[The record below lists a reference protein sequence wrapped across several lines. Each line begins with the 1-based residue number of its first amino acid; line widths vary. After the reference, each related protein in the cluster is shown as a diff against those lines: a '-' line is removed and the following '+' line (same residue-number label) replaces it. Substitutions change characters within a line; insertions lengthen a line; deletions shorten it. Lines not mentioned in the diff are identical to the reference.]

1 VVGPAEAVSIK
12 ADADPEAPA
21 WLAGGGEMGA
31 RVRAKDWSATPLG
44 SPETWSPS
52 VKTAVSICLNA
63 RVPIALWLGP
73 ELRLVYNDT
82 YIPFLGETK
91 HPAILGAPGREAW
104 AEIWATI
111 APMHDEVA
119 AGRATSVEDVQLFF
133 ARRLP
138 REEVYVSWGYSPI
151 LAADGV
157 TIEGTFDACT
167 ETTAKVVGERRLATL
182 RDLGAR
188 SPERRTAEV
197 ACRDA
202 AEVLHSNPLDIPFAG
217 IYLLDEKGTRACRV
231 AGTRLPDGSTAFPEN
246 HPVIDGDAT
255 SGPWPLV
262 TVVETQ
268 QCCQVSDLPGNV
280 GVFPAGAWPD
290 AVETAFVLP
299 LAAPTQPR
307 PAGFLIAGVSP
318 RRILDAGYRSFLDLV
333 AGHIA
338 TSIAEARAFEAERKR
353 AEALAEIDR
362 AKTTFFSNVS
372 HEFRTPLTLMLNPL
386 EEVLAKP
393 EDEVLPEN
401 HQLLEIA
408 YRNSLRLL
416 RLVNTL
422 LDFSRVEAGRIQA
435 SYEPVDLP
443 RLTAEIAS
451 NFRSACERAGL
462 MLVVDCPPIREPVYV
477 DREMWEKILL
487 NLLSNAFKFTL
498 QGRIEVALRG
508 GAANVSLTV
517 SDTGVG
523 IPEAELP
530 RIFERFHR
538 IEGQHGRTYE
548 GTGIG
553 LALVQE
559 LVRQHGGQ
567 IAVHSR
573 IGQGTTFT
581 VSIPLGSGHLPTD
594 RISAPRMLASSA
606 IGAQAFVEEALRW
619 LPADSRE
626 IPLSEPVIR
635 DIVPTVS
642 EQSANDRAYVLFADD
657 NADMRDYVS
666 RLLSSR
672 WDVEAV
678 ADGQAALE
686 AARQRKPDLV
696 LADIM
701 MPRLN
706 GLGLLSALRGQIE
719 LRDVPVILLSA
730 RAGEEARV
738 EGLDAGADDYLV
750 KPFSARELIAR
761 VSSHLALSRLRADEL
776 ATMSRLHELSSRL
789 ISVSDLTSAL
799 YEILDATVELQ
810 GADFGNIQLYD
821 NKTQTLGIAA
831 QRGFQREF
839 LDHFASV
846 DADEGSAWGEA
857 LKRQSRVILEDVNLD
872 AEFQPHRH
880 IAAAAGFR
888 AVQSTPLVDRGSGEP
903 VGMLS
908 THFRSP
914 GRPSDRELRLTDLY
928 AHLGGDVIAR
938 RISEQR
944 LRESEARLQ
953 AAVDLVGLGCYSWD
967 PQTNA
972 LDWDAR
978 LKAMWGLPAEAH
990 VDYEVFITGVH
1001 PEDRARVEAAIAKCA
1016 DPRGDGICDIE
1027 YRVRGIG
1034 DGVERWVTTRG
1045 QTYFENRTA
1054 TGFLGVALD
1063 ITDRKKHAAALQHL
1077 NETLELRV
1085 AQRAAEAEEAN
1096 QKLRSE
1102 IVERARAETRLQ
1114 RLRSELYHAARLSA
1128 MGQMAGALAH
1138 ELNQPL
1144 GAAVNFG
1151 NAARR
1156 LLAGG
1161 DRSKID
1167 PARRNLE
1174 DAAAQLLRAG
1184 QIIRR
1189 LRDFV
1194 GQGETEKRVED
1205 PANIIEEASALA
1217 LIGSDALSVE
1227 TRYHF
1232 DAGASLV
1239 FVDRVQI
1246 QQVLVNLMRNGL
1258 EAMSESQRRELVVTT
1273 TLRDQ
1278 ATIEISVADS
1288 GPGLAPE
1295 VRERLFQPFISTKRG
1310 GMGLGLSICRRIVE
1324 AHGGQLWSEP
1334 NPTGGTIFR
1343 FSLAAA
1349 PRDERDDA
1357 D

>member
-1 VVGPAEAVSIK
+1 MKELHQEGLG
-12 ADADPEAPA
+12 

-31 RVRAKDWSATPLG
+31 RLRAKDWSPTPLG
-44 SPETWSPS
+44 PPETWTQS

-151 LAADGV
+151 LAADGF
-157 TIEGTFDACT
+157 TIEGTFDACI

-188 SPERRTAEV
+188 SPEQRTAEV

-202 AEVLHSNPLDIPFAG
+202 AEVLHGNPLDIPFAA
-217 IYLLDEKGTRACRV
+217 IYLLDEEGTRARRV
-231 AGTRLPDGSTAFPEN
+231 AGTSLPDDSIAFPEN
-246 HPVIDGDAT
+246 HPVIEGDAT
-255 SGPWPLV
+255 SGPWPLR

-338 TSIAEARAFEAERKR
+338 TSIAEARAFEAERRR

-523 IPEAELP
+523 IPETELP

-559 LVRQHGGQ
+559 LVRQHGGE
-567 IAVHSR
+567 ILVRSC

-581 VSIPLGSGHLPTD
+581 VTIPLGSGHLPTD

-606 IGAQAFVEEALRW
+606 IGAQAFIEEALRW
-619 LPADSRE
+619 VPVDGSETALSDSVVQDILPT
-626 IPLSEPVIR
+626 P
-635 DIVPTVS
+635 S
-642 EQSANDRAYVLFADD
+642 EQSLNGRAHVLLADD

-672 WDVEAV
+672 WEVEAV
-678 ADGQAALE
+678 ADGLAALE
-686 AARQRKPDLV
+686 AARRRKPYLV

-701 MPRLN
+701 MPRLD
-706 GLGLLSALRGQIE
+706 GLGLLSALRSDPE
-719 LRDVPVILLSA
+719 LRDVPVVLLSA

-761 VSSHLALSRLRADEL
+761 VSSHLGLSRLRANEL
-776 ATMSRLHELSSRL
+776 AAMSRLHELSSRL
-789 ISVSDLTSAL
+789 ISVSDLRSVL
-799 YEILDATVELQ
+799 YEVLDVTIELQ
-810 GADFGNIQLYD
+810 GADFGYIQLYD
-821 NKTQTLGIAA
+821 RETRTLEIVA

-839 LDHFASV
+839 LDHIARV
-846 DADEGSAWGEA
+846 DADEGSACGLA
-857 LKRQSRVILEDVNLD
+857 LKHQSRVILEDVNLNPD
-872 AEFQPHRH
+872 FEPHRH
-880 IAAAAGFR
+880 IAASAGFR

-908 THFRSP
+908 THFRNSR
-914 GRPSDRELRLTDLY
+914 RPSDRELRLTDLY
-928 AHLGGDVIAR
+928 ARQAADVIAFR
-938 RISEQR
+938 VSEQR
-944 LRESEARLQ
+944 LRESEARLH

-967 PQTNA
+967 PQSNA

-978 LKAMWGLPAEAH
+978 VKAMWGLPPGAK
-990 VDYEVFITGVH
+990 VDYEVFIAGVH
-1001 PEDRARVEAAIAKCA
+1001 PDDRMRVEATIAKCA
-1016 DPRGDGICDIE
+1016 DPQGGGTYDIE

-1034 DGVERWVTTRG
+1034 DGVERWIATRG
-1045 QTYFENRTA
+1045 QTYFEHRMATA
-1054 TGFLGVALD
+1054 FFGVARD
-1063 ITDRKKHAAALQHL
+1063 ITEQKKSEAELQSL
-1077 NETLELRV
+1077 NETLERRV
-1085 AQRAAEAEEAN
+1085 AQRTAEAEEFN
-1096 QKLRSE
+1096 EKLRSE
-1102 IVERARAETRLQ
+1102 ITEHARAEARLQ
-1114 RLRSELYHAARLSA
+1114 ELQSELFHAARLSS
-1128 MGQMAGALAH
+1128 MGQMAGAFAH

-1144 GAAVNFG
+1144 GAATNFV

-1156 LLAGG
+1156 FLASG
-1161 DRSKID
+1161 DQRGINAATGSM
-1167 PARRNLE
+1167 A
-1174 DAAAQLLRAG
+1174 DAAAQMLRAG

-1194 GQGETEKRVED
+1194 SQGETDKRLE
-1205 PANIIEEASALA
+1205 NLGKMIEEAGTLA
-1217 LIGSDALSVE
+1217 LVGPAALGVE
-1227 TRYHF
+1227 THYRL
-1232 DAGASLV
+1232 DESASSV
-1239 FVDRVQI
+1239 IADRVQI
-1246 QQVLVNLMRNGL
+1246 QQVLVNLMRNGI
-1258 EAMSESQRRELVVTT
+1258 EAMTESGRRELVVTT
-1273 TLRDQ
+1273 AVRDQ
-1278 ATIEISVADS
+1278 ETVEISVADT

-1295 VRERLFQPFISTKRG
+1295 ITDRLFQPFISTKRN
-1310 GMGLGLSICRRIVE
+1310 GMGLGLSICRKIIE
-1324 AHGGQLWSEP
+1324 AHGGRLWAEP
-1334 NPTGGTIFR
+1334 NPIGGTIFR
-1343 FSLAAA
+1343 FSLAAV
-1349 PRDERDDA
+1349 PGQERDDA
-1357 D
+1357 E